1 MLYTAALLS
10 AAMLLAGCY
19 STDTDDDLLSTAT
32 LISIYPSTVS
42 VGSAAATQNVVVT
55 LAPKSKRNLDWSCS
69 VQSAWVTAV
78 REKVPGEST
87 GTVYEDAVVLAF
99 LENTAYKRQTTLT
112 ITASD
117 GTVLEVPVVQ
127 KGIYADAYVKAAP
140 ESLTFMAENPQ
151 PAAVAIDTNM
161 DTFAAVSDSDW
172 CTVVDN
178 GDGTITVTC
187 TEYGDNTADRTA
199 EITVTAG
206 TPDTSEARTV
216 IPVTQLR
223 KDVYCYLY
231 GSGVPKYPTREKW
244 GQMTKLSDRVYVDS
258 VYVKNGRFSVYTT
271 EGDTYHLDG
280 AGNLSAAETD
290 LTVDVAGL
298 RIVTL
303 NLNEKT
309 YSIERI
315 TTPNCL
321 PDSEVAKYATS
332 TYTAN
337 GRTKVWM
344 RAGLDWN
351 GGENIGGIKLGS
363 RMVSDANNVGGY
375 TSNVS
380 SYETVRVSDYDEV
393 ESGGKAQ
400 GEVEMSAK
408 YGRIYT
414 LTEFL
419 TGTPKA
425 AVELARL
432 LTDWPAE
439 YRPGSTFVDAV
450 GTQITARVFKSAE
463 MKAVTD
469 DERFFAENPAL
480 SAQIQGI
487 CPYGWHIAN
496 FRDWY
501 DLAYAALEASRGD
514 GTYPVREEML
524 TIAKLVAT
532 NANNV
537 APWLRTQEGW
547 NSTPARAAGADAFDF
562 NLYPTGWRLNKNGY
576 GQYGDTAHSWVP
588 LIGSSAKKTWRL
600 NNVKATSNYWFND
613 NLDAGNPAVGIRCV
627 KNYKVKK

>member
-19 STDTDDDLLSTAT
+19 STDPDDDLLSTAT

-450 GTQITARVFKSAE
+450 GNDIPVSSVKSLAS
-463 MKAVTD
+463 AD
-469 DERFFAENPAL
+469 FENTPSL
-480 SAQIQGI
+480 SMQIQGI
-487 CPYGWHIAN
+487 CPYGWHVAN
-496 FRDWY
+496 VQDFY
-501 DLAYAALEASRGD
+501 DMLCAAAAAKGVTPNPLSAMIGKWSVPDVLRSAEGWSAAPTRHAAADAFGFDFFPQGRRLFKSGYQYYASRGEMFICHPGGLSSGVYQCWRINALTNNAAD
-514 GTYPVREEML
+514 LTVSTTYN
-524 TIAKLVAT
+524 I
-532 NANNV
+532 
-537 APWLRTQEGW
+537 
-547 NSTPARAAGADAFDF
+547 
-562 NLYPTGWRLNKNGY
+562 
-576 GQYGDTAHSWVP
+576 GDC
-588 LIGSSAKKTWRL
+588 SA
-600 NNVKATSNYWFND
+600 SF
-613 NLDAGNPAVGIRCV
+613 RCV
-627 KNYKVKK
+627 KNYENF

>member
-1 MLYTAALLS
+1 MKTLRKLYTAALLS

-432 LTDWPAE
+432 LTDWPAQ

-450 GTQITARVFKSAE
+450 GNDIPVSSVKSLAS
-463 MKAVTD
+463 AD
-469 DERFFAENPAL
+469 FENTPSL
-480 SAQIQGI
+480 SMQIQGI
-487 CPYGWHIAN
+487 CPYGWHVAN
-496 FRDWY
+496 VQDFY
-501 DLAYAALEASRGD
+501 DMLCAAAAAKGVTPNPLSAMIGKWSVPDVLRSAEGWSAAPTRHAAADAFGFDFFPQGRRLFKSGYQYYASRGEMFICHPGGLSSGVYQCWRINALTNNAAD
-514 GTYPVREEML
+514 LTVSTTYN
-524 TIAKLVAT
+524 I
-532 NANNV
+532 
-537 APWLRTQEGW
+537 
-547 NSTPARAAGADAFDF
+547 
-562 NLYPTGWRLNKNGY
+562 
-576 GQYGDTAHSWVP
+576 GDC
-588 LIGSSAKKTWRL
+588 SA
-600 NNVKATSNYWFND
+600 SF
-613 NLDAGNPAVGIRCV
+613 RCV
-627 KNYKVKK
+627 KNYENF

>member
-199 EITVTAG
+199 EIIVTAG

-450 GTQITARVFKSAE
+450 GNDIPVSSVKSLAS
-463 MKAVTD
+463 AD
-469 DERFFAENPAL
+469 FENTPSL
-480 SAQIQGI
+480 SMQIQGI
-487 CPYGWHIAN
+487 CPYGWHVAN
-496 FRDWY
+496 VQDFY
-501 DLAYAALEASRGD
+501 DMLCAAAAAKGVTPNPLSAMIGKWSVPDVLRSAEGWSAAPTRHAAADAFGFDFFPQGRRLFKSGYQYYASRGEMFICHPGGLSSGVYQCWRINALTNNAAD
-514 GTYPVREEML
+514 LTVSTTYN
-524 TIAKLVAT
+524 I
-532 NANNV
+532 
-537 APWLRTQEGW
+537 
-547 NSTPARAAGADAFDF
+547 
-562 NLYPTGWRLNKNGY
+562 
-576 GQYGDTAHSWVP
+576 GDC
-588 LIGSSAKKTWRL
+588 SA
-600 NNVKATSNYWFND
+600 SF
-613 NLDAGNPAVGIRCV
+613 RCV
-627 KNYKVKK
+627 KNYENF

>member
-127 KGIYADAYVKAAP
+127 KGIYADAYVKVAP

-380 SYETVRVSDYDEV
+380 SYETIRVSDYDEV

-432 LTDWPAE
+432 LTDWPAQ

-450 GTQITARVFKSAE
+450 GNDIPVSSVKSLAS
-463 MKAVTD
+463 AD
-469 DERFFAENPAL
+469 FENTPSL
-480 SAQIQGI
+480 SMQIQGI
-487 CPYGWHIAN
+487 CPYGWHVAN
-496 FRDWY
+496 VQDFY
-501 DLAYAALEASRGD
+501 DMLCAAAAAKGVTPNPLSAMIGKWSVPDVLRSAEGWSAAPTRHAAADAFGFDFFPQGRRLFKSGYQYYASRGEMFICHPGGLSSGVYQCWRINALTNNAAD
-514 GTYPVREEML
+514 LTVSTTYN
-524 TIAKLVAT
+524 I
-532 NANNV
+532 
-537 APWLRTQEGW
+537 
-547 NSTPARAAGADAFDF
+547 
-562 NLYPTGWRLNKNGY
+562 
-576 GQYGDTAHSWVP
+576 GDC
-588 LIGSSAKKTWRL
+588 SA
-600 NNVKATSNYWFND
+600 SF
-613 NLDAGNPAVGIRCV
+613 RCV
-627 KNYKVKK
+627 KNYENF

>member
-408 YGRIYT
+408 YGRIYM

-432 LTDWPAE
+432 LTDWPAQ

-450 GTQITARVFKSAE
+450 GNDIPVSSVKSLAS
-463 MKAVTD
+463 AD
-469 DERFFAENPAL
+469 FENTPSL
-480 SAQIQGI
+480 SMQIQGI
-487 CPYGWHIAN
+487 CPYGWHVAN
-496 FRDWY
+496 VQDFY
-501 DLAYAALEASRGD
+501 DMLCAAAAAKGVTPNPLSAMIGKWSVPDVLRSAEGWSAAPTRHAAADAFGFDFFPQGRRLFKSGYQYYASRGEMFICHPGGLSSGVYQCWRINALTNNAAD
-514 GTYPVREEML
+514 LTVSTTYN
-524 TIAKLVAT
+524 I
-532 NANNV
+532 
-537 APWLRTQEGW
+537 
-547 NSTPARAAGADAFDF
+547 
-562 NLYPTGWRLNKNGY
+562 
-576 GQYGDTAHSWVP
+576 GDC
-588 LIGSSAKKTWRL
+588 SA
-600 NNVKATSNYWFND
+600 SF
-613 NLDAGNPAVGIRCV
+613 RCV
-627 KNYKVKK
+627 KNYENF

>member
-337 GRTKVWM
+337 GRTKVWI

-375 TSNVS
+375 TSNLS

-450 GTQITARVFKSAE
+450 GNDIPVSSVKSLAS
-463 MKAVTD
+463 AD
-469 DERFFAENPAL
+469 FENTPSL
-480 SAQIQGI
+480 SMQIQGI
-487 CPYGWHIAN
+487 CPYGWHVAN
-496 FRDWY
+496 VQDFY
-501 DLAYAALEASRGD
+501 DMLCAAAAAKGVTPNPLSAMIGKWSVPDVLRSAEGWSAAPTRHAAADAFGFDFFPQGRRLFKSGYQYYASRGEMFICHPGGLSSGVYQCWRINALTNNAAD
-514 GTYPVREEML
+514 LTVSTTYN
-524 TIAKLVAT
+524 I
-532 NANNV
+532 
-537 APWLRTQEGW
+537 
-547 NSTPARAAGADAFDF
+547 
-562 NLYPTGWRLNKNGY
+562 
-576 GQYGDTAHSWVP
+576 GDC
-588 LIGSSAKKTWRL
+588 SA
-600 NNVKATSNYWFND
+600 SF
-613 NLDAGNPAVGIRCV
+613 RCV
-627 KNYKVKK
+627 KNYENF

>member
-87 GTVYEDAVVLAF
+87 GTVYEDAVVLVF

-380 SYETVRVSDYDEV
+380 SYETVRVSDYDEA

-432 LTDWPAE
+432 LTDWPAQ

-450 GTQITARVFKSAE
+450 GNDIPVSSVKSLAS
-463 MKAVTD
+463 AD
-469 DERFFAENPAL
+469 FENTPSL
-480 SAQIQGI
+480 SMQIQGI
-487 CPYGWHIAN
+487 CPYGWHVAN
-496 FRDWY
+496 VQDFY
-501 DLAYAALEASRGD
+501 DMLCAAAAAKGVTPNPLSAMIGKWCVPDVLRSAEGWSAAPTRHAAADAFGFDFFPQGRRLFKSGYQYYASRGEMFICHPGGLSSGVYQCWRINALTNNAAD
-514 GTYPVREEML
+514 LTVSTTYN
-524 TIAKLVAT
+524 I
-532 NANNV
+532 
-537 APWLRTQEGW
+537 
-547 NSTPARAAGADAFDF
+547 
-562 NLYPTGWRLNKNGY
+562 
-576 GQYGDTAHSWVP
+576 GDC
-588 LIGSSAKKTWRL
+588 SA
-600 NNVKATSNYWFND
+600 SF
-613 NLDAGNPAVGIRCV
+613 RCV
-627 KNYKVKK
+627 KNYENF

>member
-87 GTVYEDAVVLAF
+87 GTVYEDAVVLVF

-199 EITVTAG
+199 EIIVTAG

-432 LTDWPAE
+432 LTDWPAQ

-450 GTQITARVFKSAE
+450 GNDIPVSSVKSLAS
-463 MKAVTD
+463 AD
-469 DERFFAENPAL
+469 FENTPSL
-480 SAQIQGI
+480 SMQIQGI
-487 CPYGWHIAN
+487 CPYGWHVAN
-496 FRDWY
+496 VQDFY
-501 DLAYAALEASRGD
+501 DMLCAAAAAKGVTPNPLSAMIGKWSVPDVLRSAEGWSAAPTRHAAADAFGFDFFPQGRRLFKSGYQYYASRGEMFICHPGGLSSGVYQCWRINALTNNAAD
-514 GTYPVREEML
+514 LTVSTTYN
-524 TIAKLVAT
+524 I
-532 NANNV
+532 
-537 APWLRTQEGW
+537 
-547 NSTPARAAGADAFDF
+547 
-562 NLYPTGWRLNKNGY
+562 
-576 GQYGDTAHSWVP
+576 GDC
-588 LIGSSAKKTWRL
+588 SA
-600 NNVKATSNYWFND
+600 SF
-613 NLDAGNPAVGIRCV
+613 RCV
-627 KNYKVKK
+627 KNYENF

>member
-450 GTQITARVFKSAE
+450 GNDIPVSSVKSLAS
-463 MKAVTD
+463 AD
-469 DERFFAENPAL
+469 FENTPSL
-480 SAQIQGI
+480 SMQIQGI
-487 CPYGWHIAN
+487 CPYGWHVAN
-496 FRDWY
+496 VQDFY
-501 DLAYAALEASRGD
+501 DMLCAAAAAKGVTPNPLSAMIGKWSVPDVLRSAEGWSAAPTRHAAADAFGFDFFPQGRRLFKSGYQYYASRGEMFICHPGGLSSGVYQCWRINALTNNAAD
-514 GTYPVREEML
+514 LSVSTTYN
-524 TIAKLVAT
+524 I
-532 NANNV
+532 
-537 APWLRTQEGW
+537 
-547 NSTPARAAGADAFDF
+547 
-562 NLYPTGWRLNKNGY
+562 
-576 GQYGDTAHSWVP
+576 GDC
-588 LIGSSAKKTWRL
+588 SA
-600 NNVKATSNYWFND
+600 SF
-613 NLDAGNPAVGIRCV
+613 RCV
-627 KNYKVKK
+627 KNYENF

>member
-380 SYETVRVSDYDEV
+380 SCETVRVSDYDEV

-432 LTDWPAE
+432 LTDWPAQ

-450 GTQITARVFKSAE
+450 GNDIPVSSVKSLAS
-463 MKAVTD
+463 AD
-469 DERFFAENPAL
+469 FENTPSL
-480 SAQIQGI
+480 SMQIQGI
-487 CPYGWHIAN
+487 CPYGWHVAN
-496 FRDWY
+496 VQDFY
-501 DLAYAALEASRGD
+501 DMLCAAAAAKGVTPNPLSAMIGKWSVPDVLRSAEGWSAAPTRHAAADAFGFDFFPQGRRLFKSGYQYYASRGEMFICHPGGLSSGVYQCWRINALTNNAAD
-514 GTYPVREEML
+514 LTVSTTYN
-524 TIAKLVAT
+524 I
-532 NANNV
+532 
-537 APWLRTQEGW
+537 
-547 NSTPARAAGADAFDF
+547 
-562 NLYPTGWRLNKNGY
+562 
-576 GQYGDTAHSWVP
+576 GDC
-588 LIGSSAKKTWRL
+588 SA
-600 NNVKATSNYWFND
+600 SF
-613 NLDAGNPAVGIRCV
+613 RCV
-627 KNYKVKK
+627 KNYENF

>member
-42 VGSAAATQNVVVT
+42 VGSAVATQNVVVT

-375 TSNVS
+375 TSNLS

-432 LTDWPAE
+432 LTDWPAQ

-450 GTQITARVFKSAE
+450 GNDIPVSSVKSLAS
-463 MKAVTD
+463 AD
-469 DERFFAENPAL
+469 FENTPSL
-480 SAQIQGI
+480 SMQIQGI
-487 CPYGWHIAN
+487 CPYGWHVAN
-496 FRDWY
+496 VQDFY
-501 DLAYAALEASRGD
+501 DMLCAAAAAKGVTPNPLSAMIGKWSVPDVLRSAEGWSAAPTRHAAADAFGFDFFPQGRRLFKSGYQYYASRGEMFICHPGGLSSGVYQCWRINALTNNAAD
-514 GTYPVREEML
+514 LTVSTTYN
-524 TIAKLVAT
+524 I
-532 NANNV
+532 
-537 APWLRTQEGW
+537 
-547 NSTPARAAGADAFDF
+547 
-562 NLYPTGWRLNKNGY
+562 
-576 GQYGDTAHSWVP
+576 GDC
-588 LIGSSAKKTWRL
+588 SA
-600 NNVKATSNYWFND
+600 SF
-613 NLDAGNPAVGIRCV
+613 RCV
-627 KNYKVKK
+627 KNYENF

>member
-87 GTVYEDAVVLAF
+87 GTVYEDAVVLVF

-337 GRTKVWM
+337 GHTKVWM

-432 LTDWPAE
+432 LTDWPAQ

-450 GTQITARVFKSAE
+450 GNDIPVSSVKSLAS
-463 MKAVTD
+463 AD
-469 DERFFAENPAL
+469 FENTPSL
-480 SAQIQGI
+480 SMQIQGI
-487 CPYGWHIAN
+487 CPYGWHVAN
-496 FRDWY
+496 VQDFY
-501 DLAYAALEASRGD
+501 DMLCAAAAAKGVTPNPLSAMIGKWSVPDVLRSAEGWSAAPTRHAAADAFGFDFFPQGRRLFKSGYQYYASRGEMFICHPGGLSSGVYQCWRINALTNNAAD
-514 GTYPVREEML
+514 LTVSTTYN
-524 TIAKLVAT
+524 I
-532 NANNV
+532 
-537 APWLRTQEGW
+537 
-547 NSTPARAAGADAFDF
+547 
-562 NLYPTGWRLNKNGY
+562 
-576 GQYGDTAHSWVP
+576 GDC
-588 LIGSSAKKTWRL
+588 SA
-600 NNVKATSNYWFND
+600 SF
-613 NLDAGNPAVGIRCV
+613 RCV
-627 KNYKVKK
+627 KNYENF

>member
-87 GTVYEDAVVLAF
+87 GTVYEDAVVLVF

-432 LTDWPAE
+432 LTDWPAQ

-450 GTQITARVFKSAE
+450 GNDIPVSSVKSLAS
-463 MKAVTD
+463 AD
-469 DERFFAENPAL
+469 FENTPSL
-480 SAQIQGI
+480 SMQIQGI
-487 CPYGWHIAN
+487 CPYGWHVAN
-496 FRDWY
+496 VQDFY
-501 DLAYAALEASRGD
+501 DMLCAAAAAKGVTPNPLSAMIGKWCVPDVLRSAEGWSAAPTRHAAADAFGFDFFPQGRRLFKSGYQYYASRGEMFICHPGGLSSGVYQCWRINALTNNAAD
-514 GTYPVREEML
+514 LTVSTTYN
-524 TIAKLVAT
+524 I
-532 NANNV
+532 
-537 APWLRTQEGW
+537 
-547 NSTPARAAGADAFDF
+547 
-562 NLYPTGWRLNKNGY
+562 
-576 GQYGDTAHSWVP
+576 GDC
-588 LIGSSAKKTWRL
+588 SA
-600 NNVKATSNYWFND
+600 SF
-613 NLDAGNPAVGIRCV
+613 RCV
-627 KNYKVKK
+627 KNYENF

>member
-87 GTVYEDAVVLAF
+87 GTVYEDAVVLVF

-432 LTDWPAE
+432 LTDWPAQ

-450 GTQITARVFKSAE
+450 GNDIPVSSVKSLAS
-463 MKAVTD
+463 AD
-469 DERFFAENPAL
+469 FENTPSL
-480 SAQIQGI
+480 SMQIQGI
-487 CPYGWHIAN
+487 CPYGWHVAN
-496 FRDWY
+496 VQDFY
-501 DLAYAALEASRGD
+501 DMLCAAAAAKGVTPNPLSAMIGKWSVPDVLRSAEGWSAAPTRHAAADAFGFDFFPQGRRLFKSGYQYYASRGEMFICHPGGLSSGVYQCWRINALPNNAAD
-514 GTYPVREEML
+514 LTVSTTYN
-524 TIAKLVAT
+524 I
-532 NANNV
+532 
-537 APWLRTQEGW
+537 
-547 NSTPARAAGADAFDF
+547 
-562 NLYPTGWRLNKNGY
+562 
-576 GQYGDTAHSWVP
+576 GDC
-588 LIGSSAKKTWRL
+588 SA
-600 NNVKATSNYWFND
+600 SF
-613 NLDAGNPAVGIRCV
+613 RCV
-627 KNYKVKK
+627 KNYENF

>member
-432 LTDWPAE
+432 LTDWPAQ

-450 GTQITARVFKSAE
+450 GNDIPVSSVKSLASADFENTQS
-463 MKAVTD
+463 
-469 DERFFAENPAL
+469 L
-480 SAQIQGI
+480 SMQIQGI
-487 CPYGWHIAN
+487 CPYGWHVAN
-496 FRDWY
+496 VQDFY
-501 DLAYAALEASRGD
+501 DMLCAAAAAKGVTPNPLSAMIGKWSVPDVLRSAEGWSAAPTRHAAADAFGFDFFPQGRRLFKSGYQYYASRGEMFICHPGGLSSGVYQCWRINALTNNAAD
-514 GTYPVREEML
+514 LTVSTTYN
-524 TIAKLVAT
+524 I
-532 NANNV
+532 
-537 APWLRTQEGW
+537 
-547 NSTPARAAGADAFDF
+547 
-562 NLYPTGWRLNKNGY
+562 
-576 GQYGDTAHSWVP
+576 GDC
-588 LIGSSAKKTWRL
+588 SA
-600 NNVKATSNYWFND
+600 SF
-613 NLDAGNPAVGIRCV
+613 RCV
-627 KNYKVKK
+627 KNYENF

>member
-87 GTVYEDAVVLAF
+87 GTVYEDAVVLVF

-432 LTDWPAE
+432 LTDWPAQF
-439 YRPGSTFVDAV
+439 RPGSTFVDAV
-450 GTQITARVFKSAE
+450 GNDIPVSSVKSLAS
-463 MKAVTD
+463 AD
-469 DERFFAENPAL
+469 FENTPSL
-480 SAQIQGI
+480 SMQIQGI
-487 CPYGWHIAN
+487 CPYGWHVAN
-496 FRDWY
+496 VQDFY
-501 DLAYAALEASRGD
+501 DMLCAAAAAKGVTPNPLSAMIGKWSVPDVLRSAEGWSAAPTRHAAADAFGFDFFPQGRRLFKSGYQYYASRGEMFICHPGGLSSGVYQCWRINALTNNAAD
-514 GTYPVREEML
+514 LTVSTTYN
-524 TIAKLVAT
+524 I
-532 NANNV
+532 
-537 APWLRTQEGW
+537 
-547 NSTPARAAGADAFDF
+547 
-562 NLYPTGWRLNKNGY
+562 
-576 GQYGDTAHSWVP
+576 GDC
-588 LIGSSAKKTWRL
+588 SA
-600 NNVKATSNYWFND
+600 SF
-613 NLDAGNPAVGIRCV
+613 RCV
-627 KNYKVKK
+627 KNYENF

>member
-337 GRTKVWM
+337 GRPKVWM

-432 LTDWPAE
+432 LTDWPAQ

-450 GTQITARVFKSAE
+450 GNDIPVSSVKSLAS
-463 MKAVTD
+463 AD
-469 DERFFAENPAL
+469 FENTPSL
-480 SAQIQGI
+480 SMQIQGI
-487 CPYGWHIAN
+487 CPYGWHVAN
-496 FRDWY
+496 VQDFY
-501 DLAYAALEASRGD
+501 DMLCAAAAAKGVTPNPLSAMIGKWSVPDVLRSAEGWSAAPTRHAAADAFGFDFFPQGRRLFKSGYQYYASRGEMFICHPGGLSSGVYQCWRINALTNNAAD
-514 GTYPVREEML
+514 LTVSTTYN
-524 TIAKLVAT
+524 I
-532 NANNV
+532 
-537 APWLRTQEGW
+537 
-547 NSTPARAAGADAFDF
+547 
-562 NLYPTGWRLNKNGY
+562 
-576 GQYGDTAHSWVP
+576 GDC
-588 LIGSSAKKTWRL
+588 SA
-600 NNVKATSNYWFND
+600 SF
-613 NLDAGNPAVGIRCV
+613 RCV
-627 KNYKVKK
+627 KNYENF

>member
-450 GTQITARVFKSAE
+450 GNDIPVSSVKSLAS
-463 MKAVTD
+463 AD
-469 DERFFAENPAL
+469 FENTPSL
-480 SAQIQGI
+480 SMQIQGI
-487 CPYGWHIAN
+487 CPYGWHVAN
-496 FRDWY
+496 VQDFY
-501 DLAYAALEASRGD
+501 DMLCAAASAKGVTPNPLSAMIGKWSVPDVLRSAEGWSAAPTRHAAADAFGFDFFPQGRRLFKSGYQYYASRGEMFICHPGGLSSGVYQCWRINALTNNAAD
-514 GTYPVREEML
+514 LTVSTTYN
-524 TIAKLVAT
+524 I
-532 NANNV
+532 
-537 APWLRTQEGW
+537 
-547 NSTPARAAGADAFDF
+547 
-562 NLYPTGWRLNKNGY
+562 
-576 GQYGDTAHSWVP
+576 GDC
-588 LIGSSAKKTWRL
+588 SA
-600 NNVKATSNYWFND
+600 SF
-613 NLDAGNPAVGIRCV
+613 RCV
-627 KNYKVKK
+627 KNYENF

>member
-87 GTVYEDAVVLAF
+87 GTVYEDAVVLVF

-432 LTDWPAE
+432 LTDWPAQ

-450 GTQITARVFKSAE
+450 GNDIPVSSVKSLAS
-463 MKAVTD
+463 AD
-469 DERFFAENPAL
+469 FENTPSL
-480 SAQIQGI
+480 SMQIQGI
-487 CPYGWHIAN
+487 CPYGWHVAN
-496 FRDWY
+496 VQDFY
-501 DLAYAALEASRGD
+501 DMLCAAAAAKGVTPNPLSAMIGKWSVPDVLRSAEGWSAAPTRHAPADAFGFDFFPQGRRLFKSGYQYYASRGEMFICHPGGLSSGVYQCWRINALTNNAAD
-514 GTYPVREEML
+514 LTVSTTYN
-524 TIAKLVAT
+524 I
-532 NANNV
+532 
-537 APWLRTQEGW
+537 
-547 NSTPARAAGADAFDF
+547 
-562 NLYPTGWRLNKNGY
+562 
-576 GQYGDTAHSWVP
+576 GDC
-588 LIGSSAKKTWRL
+588 SA
-600 NNVKATSNYWFND
+600 SF
-613 NLDAGNPAVGIRCV
+613 RCV
-627 KNYKVKK
+627 KNYENF

>member
-99 LENTAYKRQTTLT
+99 LENTAYKRQSTLT

-375 TSNVS
+375 TSNLS

-450 GTQITARVFKSAE
+450 GNDIPVSSVKSLAS
-463 MKAVTD
+463 AD
-469 DERFFAENPAL
+469 FENTPSL
-480 SAQIQGI
+480 SMQIQGI
-487 CPYGWHIAN
+487 CPYGWHVAN
-496 FRDWY
+496 VQDFY
-501 DLAYAALEASRGD
+501 DMLCAAAAAKGVTPNPLSAMIGKWSVPDVLRSAEGWSAAPTRHAAADAFGFDFFPQGRRLFKSGYQYYASRGEMFICHPGGLSSGVYQCWRINALTNNAAD
-514 GTYPVREEML
+514 LTVSTTYN
-524 TIAKLVAT
+524 I
-532 NANNV
+532 
-537 APWLRTQEGW
+537 
-547 NSTPARAAGADAFDF
+547 
-562 NLYPTGWRLNKNGY
+562 
-576 GQYGDTAHSWVP
+576 GDC
-588 LIGSSAKKTWRL
+588 SA
-600 NNVKATSNYWFND
+600 SF
-613 NLDAGNPAVGIRCV
+613 RCV
-627 KNYKVKK
+627 KNYENF

>member
-244 GQMTKLSDRVYVDS
+244 GQITKLSDRVYVDS

-432 LTDWPAE
+432 LTDWPAQ

-450 GTQITARVFKSAE
+450 GNDIPVSSVKSLAS
-463 MKAVTD
+463 AD
-469 DERFFAENPAL
+469 FENTPSL
-480 SAQIQGI
+480 SMQIQGI
-487 CPYGWHIAN
+487 CPYGWHVAN
-496 FRDWY
+496 VQDFY
-501 DLAYAALEASRGD
+501 DMLCAAAAAKGVTPNPLSAMIGKWSVPDVLRSAEGWSAAPTRHAAADAFGFDFFPQGRRLFKSGYQYYASRGEMFICHPGGLSSGVYQCWRINALTNNAAD
-514 GTYPVREEML
+514 LTVSTTYN
-524 TIAKLVAT
+524 I
-532 NANNV
+532 
-537 APWLRTQEGW
+537 
-547 NSTPARAAGADAFDF
+547 
-562 NLYPTGWRLNKNGY
+562 
-576 GQYGDTAHSWVP
+576 GDC
-588 LIGSSAKKTWRL
+588 SA
-600 NNVKATSNYWFND
+600 SF
-613 NLDAGNPAVGIRCV
+613 RCV
-627 KNYKVKK
+627 KNYENF

>member
-87 GTVYEDAVVLAF
+87 GTVYEEAVVLVF

-432 LTDWPAE
+432 LTDWPAQ

-450 GTQITARVFKSAE
+450 GNDIPVSSVKSLAS
-463 MKAVTD
+463 AD
-469 DERFFAENPAL
+469 FENTPSL
-480 SAQIQGI
+480 SMQIQGI
-487 CPYGWHIAN
+487 CPYGWHVAN
-496 FRDWY
+496 VQDFY
-501 DLAYAALEASRGD
+501 DMLCAAAAAKGVTPNPLSAMIGKWSVPDVLRSAEGWSAAPTRHAAADAFGFDFFPQGRRLFKSGYQYYASRGEMFICHPGGLSSGVYQCWRINALTNNAAD
-514 GTYPVREEML
+514 LTVSTTYN
-524 TIAKLVAT
+524 I
-532 NANNV
+532 
-537 APWLRTQEGW
+537 
-547 NSTPARAAGADAFDF
+547 
-562 NLYPTGWRLNKNGY
+562 
-576 GQYGDTAHSWVP
+576 GDC
-588 LIGSSAKKTWRL
+588 SA
-600 NNVKATSNYWFND
+600 SF
-613 NLDAGNPAVGIRCV
+613 RCV
-627 KNYKVKK
+627 KNYENF

>member
-450 GTQITARVFKSAE
+450 GNDIPVSSVKSLAS
-463 MKAVTD
+463 AD
-469 DERFFAENPAL
+469 FENTPSL
-480 SAQIQGI
+480 SMQIQGI
-487 CPYGWHIAN
+487 CPYGWHVAN
-496 FRDWY
+496 VQDFY
-501 DLAYAALEASRGD
+501 DMLCAAAAAKGVTPNPLSAMIGKWSVPDVLRSAEGWSAAPTRHAAADAFGFDFFPQGRRLFKSGYQYYASRG
-514 GTYPVREEML
+514 EMFICHPGGLSSGVYQCWRINAL
-524 TIAKLVAT
+524 TN
-532 NANNV
+532 NAADLTV
-537 APWLRTQEGW
+537 
-547 NSTPARAAGADAFDF
+547 STAY
-562 NLYPTGWRLNKNGY
+562 NI
-576 GQYGDTAHSWVP
+576 GDC
-588 LIGSSAKKTWRL
+588 SA
-600 NNVKATSNYWFND
+600 SF
-613 NLDAGNPAVGIRCV
+613 RCV
-627 KNYKVKK
+627 KNYENF

>member
-450 GTQITARVFKSAE
+450 GNDIPVSSVKSLAS
-463 MKAVTD
+463 AD
-469 DERFFAENPAL
+469 FENTPSL
-480 SAQIQGI
+480 SMQIQGI
-487 CPYGWHIAN
+487 CPYGWHVAN
-496 FRDWY
+496 VQDFY
-501 DLAYAALEASRGD
+501 DMLCAAAAAKGVTPNPLSAMIGKWCVPDVLRSAEGWSAAPTRHAAADAFGFDFFPQGRRLFKSGYQYYASRGEMFICHPGGLSSGVYQCWRINALTNNAAD
-514 GTYPVREEML
+514 LTVSTTYN
-524 TIAKLVAT
+524 I
-532 NANNV
+532 
-537 APWLRTQEGW
+537 
-547 NSTPARAAGADAFDF
+547 
-562 NLYPTGWRLNKNGY
+562 
-576 GQYGDTAHSWVP
+576 GDC
-588 LIGSSAKKTWRL
+588 SA
-600 NNVKATSNYWFND
+600 SF
-613 NLDAGNPAVGIRCV
+613 RCV
-627 KNYKVKK
+627 KNYENF

>member
-432 LTDWPAE
+432 LTDWPAQD
-439 YRPGSTFVDAV
+439 RPGSTFVDAV
-450 GTQITARVFKSAE
+450 GNDIPVSSVKSLAS
-463 MKAVTD
+463 AD
-469 DERFFAENPAL
+469 FENTPSL
-480 SAQIQGI
+480 SMQIQGI
-487 CPYGWHIAN
+487 CPYGWHVAN
-496 FRDWY
+496 VQDFY
-501 DLAYAALEASRGD
+501 DMLCAAAAAKGVTPNPLSAMIGKWSVPDVLRSAEGWSAAPTRHAAADAFGFDFFPQGRRLFKSGYQYYASRGEMFICHPGGLSSGVYQCWRINALTNNAAD
-514 GTYPVREEML
+514 LTVSTTYN
-524 TIAKLVAT
+524 I
-532 NANNV
+532 
-537 APWLRTQEGW
+537 
-547 NSTPARAAGADAFDF
+547 
-562 NLYPTGWRLNKNGY
+562 
-576 GQYGDTAHSWVP
+576 GDC
-588 LIGSSAKKTWRL
+588 SA
-600 NNVKATSNYWFND
+600 SF
-613 NLDAGNPAVGIRCV
+613 RCV
-627 KNYKVKK
+627 KNYENF

>member
-363 RMVSDANNVGGY
+363 RMFSDANNVGGY

-432 LTDWPAE
+432 LTDWPAQ

-450 GTQITARVFKSAE
+450 GNDIPVSSVKSLAS
-463 MKAVTD
+463 AD
-469 DERFFAENPAL
+469 FENTPSL
-480 SAQIQGI
+480 SMQIQGI
-487 CPYGWHIAN
+487 CPYGWHVAN
-496 FRDWY
+496 VQDFY
-501 DLAYAALEASRGD
+501 DMLCAAAAAKGVTPNPLSAMIGKWSVPDVLRSAEGWSAAPTRHAAADAFGFDFFPQGRRLFKSGYQYYASRGEMFICHPGGLSSGVYQCWRINALTNNAAD
-514 GTYPVREEML
+514 LTVSTTYN
-524 TIAKLVAT
+524 I
-532 NANNV
+532 
-537 APWLRTQEGW
+537 
-547 NSTPARAAGADAFDF
+547 
-562 NLYPTGWRLNKNGY
+562 
-576 GQYGDTAHSWVP
+576 GDC
-588 LIGSSAKKTWRL
+588 SA
-600 NNVKATSNYWFND
+600 SF
-613 NLDAGNPAVGIRCV
+613 RCV
-627 KNYKVKK
+627 KNYENF

>member
-99 LENTAYKRQTTLT
+99 LENTAYRRQTTLT

-450 GTQITARVFKSAE
+450 GNDIPVSSVKSLAS
-463 MKAVTD
+463 AD
-469 DERFFAENPAL
+469 FENTPSL
-480 SAQIQGI
+480 SMQIQGI
-487 CPYGWHIAN
+487 CPYGWHVAN
-496 FRDWY
+496 VQDFY
-501 DLAYAALEASRGD
+501 DMLCAAAAAKGVTPNPLSAMIGKWSVPDVLRSAEGWSAAPTRHAAADAFGFDFFPQGRRLFKSGYQYYASRGEMFICHPGGLSSGVYQCWRINALTNNAAD
-514 GTYPVREEML
+514 LTVSTTYN
-524 TIAKLVAT
+524 I
-532 NANNV
+532 
-537 APWLRTQEGW
+537 
-547 NSTPARAAGADAFDF
+547 
-562 NLYPTGWRLNKNGY
+562 
-576 GQYGDTAHSWVP
+576 GDC
-588 LIGSSAKKTWRL
+588 SA
-600 NNVKATSNYWFND
+600 SF
-613 NLDAGNPAVGIRCV
+613 RCV
-627 KNYKVKK
+627 KNYENF

>member
-1 MLYTAALLS
+1 MKTLRMLYTAALLS

-87 GTVYEDAVVLAF
+87 GTVYEDAVVLVF

-450 GTQITARVFKSAE
+450 GNDIPVSSVKSLAS
-463 MKAVTD
+463 AD
-469 DERFFAENPAL
+469 FENTPSL
-480 SAQIQGI
+480 SMQIQGI
-487 CPYGWHIAN
+487 CPYGWHVAN
-496 FRDWY
+496 VQDFY
-501 DLAYAALEASRGD
+501 DMLCAAAAAKGVTPNPLSAMIGKWSVPDVLRSAEGWSAAPTRHAAADAFGFDFFPQGRRLFKSGYQYYASRGEMFICHPGGLSSGVYQCWRINALTNNAAD
-514 GTYPVREEML
+514 LTVSTTYN
-524 TIAKLVAT
+524 I
-532 NANNV
+532 
-537 APWLRTQEGW
+537 
-547 NSTPARAAGADAFDF
+547 
-562 NLYPTGWRLNKNGY
+562 
-576 GQYGDTAHSWVP
+576 GDC
-588 LIGSSAKKTWRL
+588 SA
-600 NNVKATSNYWFND
+600 SF
-613 NLDAGNPAVGIRCV
+613 RCV
-627 KNYKVKK
+627 KNYENF

>member
-32 LISIYPSTVS
+32 LISIYPTTDS
-42 VGSAAATQNVVVT
+42 VGTAAATQNVVVT

-87 GTVYEDAVVLAF
+87 GTVYEDAVVLVF

-432 LTDWPAE
+432 LTDWPAQ

-450 GTQITARVFKSAE
+450 GNDIPVSSVKSLAS
-463 MKAVTD
+463 AD
-469 DERFFAENPAL
+469 FENTPSL
-480 SAQIQGI
+480 SMQIQGI
-487 CPYGWHIAN
+487 CPYGWHVAN
-496 FRDWY
+496 VQDFY
-501 DLAYAALEASRGD
+501 DMLCAAAAAKGVTPNPLSAMIGKWSVPDVLRSAEGWSAAPTRHAAADAFGFDFFPQGRRLFKSGYQYYASRGEMFICHPGGLSSGVYQCWRINALTNNAAD
-514 GTYPVREEML
+514 LTVSTTYN
-524 TIAKLVAT
+524 I
-532 NANNV
+532 
-537 APWLRTQEGW
+537 
-547 NSTPARAAGADAFDF
+547 
-562 NLYPTGWRLNKNGY
+562 
-576 GQYGDTAHSWVP
+576 GDC
-588 LIGSSAKKTWRL
+588 SA
-600 NNVKATSNYWFND
+600 SF
-613 NLDAGNPAVGIRCV
+613 RCV
-627 KNYKVKK
+627 KNYENF

>member
-42 VGSAAATQNVVVT
+42 VGSAVATQNVVVT

-375 TSNVS
+375 TSNLS

-450 GTQITARVFKSAE
+450 GNDIPVSSVKSLAS
-463 MKAVTD
+463 AD
-469 DERFFAENPAL
+469 FENTPSL
-480 SAQIQGI
+480 SMQIQGI
-487 CPYGWHIAN
+487 CPYGWHVAN
-496 FRDWY
+496 VQDFY
-501 DLAYAALEASRGD
+501 DMLCAAAAAKGVTPNPLSAMIGKWSVPDVLRSAEGWSAAPTRHAAADAFGFDFFPQGRRLFKSGYQYYASRGEMFICHPGGLSSGVYQCWRINALTNNAAD
-514 GTYPVREEML
+514 LTVSTTYN
-524 TIAKLVAT
+524 I
-532 NANNV
+532 
-537 APWLRTQEGW
+537 
-547 NSTPARAAGADAFDF
+547 
-562 NLYPTGWRLNKNGY
+562 
-576 GQYGDTAHSWVP
+576 GDC
-588 LIGSSAKKTWRL
+588 SA
-600 NNVKATSNYWFND
+600 SF
-613 NLDAGNPAVGIRCV
+613 RCV
-627 KNYKVKK
+627 KNYENF

>member
-87 GTVYEDAVVLAF
+87 GTVYEDAVVLVF

-432 LTDWPAE
+432 LTDWPAQ

-450 GTQITARVFKSAE
+450 GNDIPVSSVKSLAS
-463 MKAVTD
+463 AD
-469 DERFFAENPAL
+469 FENTPSL
-480 SAQIQGI
+480 SMQIQGI
-487 CPYGWHIAN
+487 CPYGWHVAN
-496 FRDWY
+496 VQDFY
-501 DLAYAALEASRGD
+501 DMLCAAAAAKGVTPNPLSAMIGKWSVPDVLRSAEGWSAAPTRHAAADAFGFDFFPQGRRLFKSGYQYFASRGELFICHPGGLSSGVYQCWRINALTNNAAD
-514 GTYPVREEML
+514 LTVSTTYN
-524 TIAKLVAT
+524 I
-532 NANNV
+532 
-537 APWLRTQEGW
+537 
-547 NSTPARAAGADAFDF
+547 
-562 NLYPTGWRLNKNGY
+562 
-576 GQYGDTAHSWVP
+576 GDC
-588 LIGSSAKKTWRL
+588 SA
-600 NNVKATSNYWFND
+600 SF
-613 NLDAGNPAVGIRCV
+613 RCV
-627 KNYKVKK
+627 KNYENF

>member
-87 GTVYEDAVVLAF
+87 GTVYEDAVVLVF

-380 SYETVRVSDYDEV
+380 SYETVRVSDYDEA

-432 LTDWPAE
+432 LTDWPAQ

-450 GTQITARVFKSAE
+450 GNDIPVSSVKSLAS
-463 MKAVTD
+463 AD
-469 DERFFAENPAL
+469 FENTSSL
-480 SAQIQGI
+480 SMQIQGI
-487 CPYGWHIAN
+487 CPYGWHVAN
-496 FRDWY
+496 VQDFY
-501 DLAYAALEASRGD
+501 DMLCAAAAAKGVTPNPLSAMIGKWSVPDVLRSAEGWSAAPTRHAAADAFGFDFFPQGRRLFKSGYQYYASRGEMFICHPGGLSSGVYQCWRINALTNNAAD
-514 GTYPVREEML
+514 LTVSTTYN
-524 TIAKLVAT
+524 I
-532 NANNV
+532 
-537 APWLRTQEGW
+537 
-547 NSTPARAAGADAFDF
+547 
-562 NLYPTGWRLNKNGY
+562 
-576 GQYGDTAHSWVP
+576 GDC
-588 LIGSSAKKTWRL
+588 SA
-600 NNVKATSNYWFND
+600 SF
-613 NLDAGNPAVGIRCV
+613 RCV
-627 KNYKVKK
+627 KNYENF

>member
-432 LTDWPAE
+432 LTDWPAQ

-450 GTQITARVFKSAE
+450 GNDIPVSSVKSLAS
-463 MKAVTD
+463 AD
-469 DERFFAENPAL
+469 FENTPSL
-480 SAQIQGI
+480 SMQIQGI
-487 CPYGWHIAN
+487 CPYGWHVAN
-496 FRDWY
+496 VQDFY
-501 DLAYAALEASRGD
+501 DMLCAAAAAKGVTPNPLSAMIGKWSVPDVLRSAEGWSAAPTRHAAADAFGFDFFPQGRRLFKSGYQYASRGEMFICHPGGLSSGVYQCWRINALTNNAAD
-514 GTYPVREEML
+514 LTVSTTYN
-524 TIAKLVAT
+524 I
-532 NANNV
+532 
-537 APWLRTQEGW
+537 
-547 NSTPARAAGADAFDF
+547 
-562 NLYPTGWRLNKNGY
+562 
-576 GQYGDTAHSWVP
+576 GDC
-588 LIGSSAKKTWRL
+588 SA
-600 NNVKATSNYWFND
+600 SF
-613 NLDAGNPAVGIRCV
+613 RCV
-627 KNYKVKK
+627 KNYENF

>member
-375 TSNVS
+375 TSNLS

-432 LTDWPAE
+432 LADWPAD

-450 GTQITARVFKSAE
+450 GNDIPVSSVKSLAS
-463 MKAVTD
+463 AD
-469 DERFFAENPAL
+469 FENTPSL
-480 SAQIQGI
+480 SMQIQGI
-487 CPYGWHIAN
+487 CPYGWHVAN
-496 FRDWY
+496 VQDFY
-501 DLAYAALEASRGD
+501 DMLCAAAAAKGVTPNPLSAMIGKWSVPDVLRSAEGWSAAPTRHAAADAFGFDFFPQGRRLFKSGYQYYASRGEMFICHPGGLSSGVYQCWRINALTNNAAD
-514 GTYPVREEML
+514 LTVSTTYN
-524 TIAKLVAT
+524 I
-532 NANNV
+532 
-537 APWLRTQEGW
+537 
-547 NSTPARAAGADAFDF
+547 
-562 NLYPTGWRLNKNGY
+562 
-576 GQYGDTAHSWVP
+576 GDC
-588 LIGSSAKKTWRL
+588 SA
-600 NNVKATSNYWFND
+600 SF
-613 NLDAGNPAVGIRCV
+613 RCV
-627 KNYKVKK
+627 KNYENF

>member
-87 GTVYEDAVVLAF
+87 GTVYEDAVVLVF

-380 SYETVRVSDYDEV
+380 SYETVRVSDYDEA

-432 LTDWPAE
+432 LTDWPE
-439 YRPGSTFVDAV
+439 QYRPGSTFVDAV
-450 GTQITARVFKSAE
+450 GNDIPVSSVKSLAS
-463 MKAVTD
+463 AD
-469 DERFFAENPAL
+469 FENTPSL
-480 SAQIQGI
+480 SMQIQGI
-487 CPYGWHIAN
+487 CPYGWHVAN
-496 FRDWY
+496 VQDFY
-501 DLAYAALEASRGD
+501 DMLCAAAAAKGVTPNPLSAMIGKWSVPDVLRSAEGWSAAPTRHAAADAFGFDFFPQGRRLFKSGYQYYASRGEMFICHPGGLSSGVYQCWRINALTNNAAD
-514 GTYPVREEML
+514 LTVSTTYN
-524 TIAKLVAT
+524 I
-532 NANNV
+532 
-537 APWLRTQEGW
+537 
-547 NSTPARAAGADAFDF
+547 
-562 NLYPTGWRLNKNGY
+562 
-576 GQYGDTAHSWVP
+576 GDC
-588 LIGSSAKKTWRL
+588 SA
-600 NNVKATSNYWFND
+600 SF
-613 NLDAGNPAVGIRCV
+613 RCV
-627 KNYKVKK
+627 KNYENF

>member
-87 GTVYEDAVVLAF
+87 GTVYEDAVVLVF

-363 RMVSDANNVGGY
+363 CMVSDANNVGGY

-432 LTDWPAE
+432 LTDWPAQ

-450 GTQITARVFKSAE
+450 GNDIPVSSVKSLAS
-463 MKAVTD
+463 AD
-469 DERFFAENPAL
+469 FENTPSL
-480 SAQIQGI
+480 SMQIQGI
-487 CPYGWHIAN
+487 CPYGWHVAN
-496 FRDWY
+496 VQDFY
-501 DLAYAALEASRGD
+501 DMLCAAAAAKGVTPNPLSAMIGKWCVPDVLRSAEGWSAAPTRHAAADAFGFDFFPQGRRLFKSGYQYYASRGEMFICHPGGLSSGVYQCWRINALTNNAAD
-514 GTYPVREEML
+514 LTVSTTYN
-524 TIAKLVAT
+524 I
-532 NANNV
+532 
-537 APWLRTQEGW
+537 
-547 NSTPARAAGADAFDF
+547 
-562 NLYPTGWRLNKNGY
+562 
-576 GQYGDTAHSWVP
+576 GDC
-588 LIGSSAKKTWRL
+588 SA
-600 NNVKATSNYWFND
+600 SF
-613 NLDAGNPAVGIRCV
+613 RCV
-627 KNYKVKK
+627 KNYENF

>member
-375 TSNVS
+375 TSNLS

-450 GTQITARVFKSAE
+450 GNDIPVSSVKSLAS
-463 MKAVTD
+463 AD
-469 DERFFAENPAL
+469 FENTPSL
-480 SAQIQGI
+480 SMQIQGI
-487 CPYGWHIAN
+487 CPYGWHVAN
-496 FRDWY
+496 VQDFY
-501 DLAYAALEASRGD
+501 DILCAAAAAKGVTPNPLSAMIGKWSVPDVLRSAEGWSAAPTRHAAADAFGFDFFPQGRRLFKSGYQYYASRGEMFICHPGGLSSGVYQCWRINALTNNAAD
-514 GTYPVREEML
+514 LTVSTTYN
-524 TIAKLVAT
+524 I
-532 NANNV
+532 
-537 APWLRTQEGW
+537 
-547 NSTPARAAGADAFDF
+547 
-562 NLYPTGWRLNKNGY
+562 
-576 GQYGDTAHSWVP
+576 GDC
-588 LIGSSAKKTWRL
+588 SA
-600 NNVKATSNYWFND
+600 SF
-613 NLDAGNPAVGIRCV
+613 RCV
-627 KNYKVKK
+627 KNYENF

>member
-332 TYTAN
+332 TYTAD

-432 LTDWPAE
+432 LTDWPAQ

-450 GTQITARVFKSAE
+450 GNDIPVSSVKSLAS
-463 MKAVTD
+463 AD
-469 DERFFAENPAL
+469 FENTPSL
-480 SAQIQGI
+480 SMQIQGI
-487 CPYGWHIAN
+487 CPYGWHVAN
-496 FRDWY
+496 VQDFY
-501 DLAYAALEASRGD
+501 DMLCAAAAAKGVTPNPLSAMIGKWSVPDVLRSAEGWSAAPTRHAAADAFGFDFFPQGRRLFKSGYQYYASRGEMFICHPGGLSSGVYQCWRINALTNNAAD
-514 GTYPVREEML
+514 LTVSTTYN
-524 TIAKLVAT
+524 I
-532 NANNV
+532 
-537 APWLRTQEGW
+537 
-547 NSTPARAAGADAFDF
+547 
-562 NLYPTGWRLNKNGY
+562 
-576 GQYGDTAHSWVP
+576 GDC
-588 LIGSSAKKTWRL
+588 SA
-600 NNVKATSNYWFND
+600 SF
-613 NLDAGNPAVGIRCV
+613 RCV
-627 KNYKVKK
+627 KNYENF

>member
-290 LTVDVAGL
+290 LTVDVPGL

-450 GTQITARVFKSAE
+450 GNDIPVSSVKSLAS
-463 MKAVTD
+463 AD
-469 DERFFAENPAL
+469 FENTPSL
-480 SAQIQGI
+480 SMQIQGI
-487 CPYGWHIAN
+487 CPYGWHVAN
-496 FRDWY
+496 VQDFY
-501 DLAYAALEASRGD
+501 DMLCAAAAAKGVTPNPLSAMIGKWSVPDVLRSAEGWSAAPTRHAAADAFGFDFFPQGRRLFKSGYQYYASRGEMFICHPGGLSSGVYQCWRINALTNNAAD
-514 GTYPVREEML
+514 LTVSTTYN
-524 TIAKLVAT
+524 I
-532 NANNV
+532 
-537 APWLRTQEGW
+537 
-547 NSTPARAAGADAFDF
+547 
-562 NLYPTGWRLNKNGY
+562 
-576 GQYGDTAHSWVP
+576 GDC
-588 LIGSSAKKTWRL
+588 SA
-600 NNVKATSNYWFND
+600 SF
-613 NLDAGNPAVGIRCV
+613 RCV
-627 KNYKVKK
+627 KNYENF

>member
-87 GTVYEDAVVLAF
+87 GTVYEDAVVLVF

-344 RAGLDWN
+344 RAGPLVLN
-351 GGENIGGIKLGS
+351 SSI
-363 RMVSDANNVGGY
+363 RM
-375 TSNVS
+375 
-380 SYETVRVSDYDEV
+380 
-393 ESGGKAQ
+393 K
-400 GEVEMSAK
+400 
-408 YGRIYT
+408 I
-414 LTEFL
+414 
-419 TGTPKA
+419 A
-425 AVELARL
+425 AR
-432 LTDWPAE
+432 
-439 YRPGSTFVDAV
+439 
-450 GTQITARVFKSAE
+450 
-463 MKAVTD
+463 
-469 DERFFAENPAL
+469 
-480 SAQIQGI
+480 
-487 CPYGWHIAN
+487 
-496 FRDWY
+496 
-501 DLAYAALEASRGD
+501 
-514 GTYPVREEML
+514 
-524 TIAKLVAT
+524 
-532 NANNV
+532 
-537 APWLRTQEGW
+537 
-547 NSTPARAAGADAFDF
+547 
-562 NLYPTGWRLNKNGY
+562 
-576 GQYGDTAHSWVP
+576 
-588 LIGSSAKKTWRL
+588 
-600 NNVKATSNYWFND
+600 
-613 NLDAGNPAVGIRCV
+613 
-627 KNYKVKK
+627 